1 MHENIMVLQKS
12 RGVINMLESV
22 LNILS
27 LVPVIAIFG
36 LLILIIKD
44 IFCK

>member
-22 LNILS
+22 FNILS
-27 LVPVIAIFG
+27 LVPVIAIFV
-36 LLILIIKD
+36 LLILIVKD

>member
-1 MHENIMVLQKS
+1 MLENTTVLLKNL
-12 RGVINMLESV
+12 GAINMLESV

-44 IFCK
+44 IFWK

>member
-1 MHENIMVLQKS
+1 MHENIMALQKS

-22 LNILS
+22 LNILF

-36 LLILIIKD
+36 LLILMIKD

>member
-1 MHENIMVLQKS
+1 MLENTTALLKS
-12 RGVINMLESV
+12 LGAINMLESI
-22 LNILS
+22 LNILF